1 MPRTLEI
8 DSDMYNALVESFG
21 EDVIK
26 EKMDDLLISAI
37 QKKA

>member
-1 MPRTLEI
+1 MLRTLEI